1 MRLAVI
7 PAVRAGSAVF
17 AVASLYRTMSASASA
32 SASATPVSAASS
44 RDDLT
49 QPIVERYALG
59 RRARD
64 SALPG
69 DIAQRQR
76 ISAGRSASW

>member
-17 AVASLYRTMSASASA
+17 AVAGVYRTMSASASA

-44 RDDLT
+44 RDNRT

-59 RRARD
+59 RARD

-76 ISAGRSASW
+76 ISAGWSASW